1 MPRPRGFFLT
11 TELVLLGAAVLEAIW
26 SSATFEA
33 PVLIGLCMIAFSLKT
48 LDKSLVGW
56 PSALFWGNLAQALAW
71 AAGAGVLLLFMLPA
85 LHSRMR
91 AAMGLFLAAILPVV
105 LRPVL
110 KALVARQKL
119 VEDML
124 IVGNGKLAEKLHQV
138 LKADRSVG
146 GQQRHTGRLPLAGGV
161 TDFSGLPT
169 VVQREHISRVIV
181 AEEDAQTRATLA
193 DVLVTPRLRGLL
205 VNDAEDF
212 YEQFFGKVW
221 VDALNSE
228 WFVYNKGFSQSRAS
242 AFLKRCMDIVF
253 AVAMLTVTAPLLL
266 LIAIAIKLDSAG
278 PILFRQ
284 ERVGL
289 FEKTFVIFKF
299 RSMRQDSEFHGP
311 AWAKECDDRVTRVGR
326 LLRKFYFDEL
336 PQAVNVLRGEM
347 SLVGPRPERPCF
359 VERLAQQIPFYNVRH
374 NVKPGITGWAQVKF
388 HYGASV
394 EDASEK
400 LQYDLYYAKYRSFIR
415 DVSIVLKTVKLVL
428 LGKGR

>member
-1 MPRPRGFFLT
+1 MARPRAVFLVA
-11 TELVLLGAAVLEAIW
+11 ELVLLGAAVLEAIW
-26 SSATFEA
+26 RSATFEA
-33 PVLIGLCMIAFSLKT
+33 PVLIGLCMIAFSLKA
-48 LDKSLVGW
+48 LDKSLVDR
-56 PSALFWGNLAQALAW
+56 PSARFWGDLTEALAW
-71 AAGAGVLLLFMLPA
+71 AASAGVLLLYVVHTMY
-85 LHSRMR
+85 SGTR
-91 AAMGLFLAAILPVV
+91 AAMGLFIAALLPVV
-105 LRPVL
+105 LRPVFA
-110 KALVARQKL
+110 ALVARQKL

-124 IVGNGKLAEKLHQV
+124 IVGNGKLAEKLQQV
-138 LKADRSVG
+138 LEADAIS
-146 GQQRHTGRLPLAGGV
+146 GQQHKRGSLRLASGV
-161 TDFSGLPT
+161 TDFSQLSA
-169 VVQREHISRVIV
+169 VVQQEHISRVIV
-181 AEEDAQTRATLA
+181 AEQDAQIRADLA

-228 WFVYNKGFSQSRAS
+228 WFVYGKGFSQSKAS

-253 AVAMLTVTAPLLL
+253 AVAMLTMTAPLLL

-289 FEKTFVIFKF
+289 FEKTFVLFKF

-311 AWAKECDDRVTRVGR
+311 VWAKEFDDRATRVGR
-326 LLRKFYFDEL
+326 LLRKFYLDEI
-336 PQAVNVLRGEM
+336 PQAFNVLHGEM

-374 NVKPGITGWAQVKF
+374 NVKPGITGWAQVKY

-394 EDASEK
+394 EDACEK
-400 LQYDLYYAKYRSFIR
+400 LQYDLYYVKYRSFIR
-415 DVSIVLKTVKLVL
+415 DASILLKTVKFVL